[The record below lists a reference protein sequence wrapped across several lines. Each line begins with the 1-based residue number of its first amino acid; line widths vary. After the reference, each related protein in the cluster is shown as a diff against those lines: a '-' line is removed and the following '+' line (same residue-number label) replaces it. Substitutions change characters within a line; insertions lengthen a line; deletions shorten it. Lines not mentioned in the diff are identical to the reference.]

1 MSLTPTIEPIT
12 DLVRD
17 TSGFIKRL
25 EDGHIHLTQRGRSVA
40 VIFSTE
46 EWHKIAEKLNELEDA
61 YDVIAGLQA
70 ELRLATGEAILED
83 ADLDELEGWAGRVQ
97 AEV

>member
-25 EDGHIHLTQRGRSVA
+25 GDGHIHLTQRGRSVA
-40 VIFSTE
+40 VMLSTE
-46 EWHKIAEKLNELEDA
+46 EWRTIAAKLEELEDA
-61 YDVIAGLQA
+61 YDAIAALRA
-70 ELRLATGEAILED
+70 ELRLAKGETQLED
-83 ADLDELEGWAGRVQ
+83 ANLDELRKWAGRVP
-97 AEV
+97 A